1 MQPAFEKA
9 GTNLSRAGEPRQPRA
24 PPTPSLA
31 LARGSRRGAGR
42 KRRLL
47 KRAVSKNETIA
58 ASVGKI
64 GPNPLPT
71 AFTLRA

>member
-47 KRAVSKNETIA
+47 KRAVSKNEIA

>member
-9 GTNLSRAGEPRQPRA
+9 GTNLSRPGEPRQPRA
-24 PPTPSLA
+24 PPTPSLS
-31 LARGSRRGAGR
+31 LGSRGGAGR